1 MTRKTK
7 NNNTNNTTIDNAMH
21 VRTLF
26 EIYEN
31 LSVRNVANTLGISYH
46 MLLKASKAAKV
57 GEVYDPTAINYDAM
71 QAMIDRKEIRL
82 DDYDWETIDASF
94 EKQSGTVIKDHTQF
108 KAGDKVYLRKHKA
121 TPYTIIYTTDTHVV
135 ILLEGSTEP
144 QAWKWSTFL
153 FHGPSNEPRQEDTV
167 IEEIESAEGLEA

>member
-1 MTRKTK
+1 MTRKTRTS
-7 NNNTNNTTIDNAMH
+7 NNNTTKTVDNVMH

-57 GEVYDPTAINYDAM
+57 GEVYDPAAINYDAM
-71 QAMIDRKEIRL
+71 QAMIDKKEIRL
-82 DDYDWETIDASF
+82 DDYDWEAIDASF

-108 KAGDKVYLRKHKA
+108 HAGDKVYLRKHKA
-121 TPYTIIYTTDTHVV
+121 IPYTIIYTTETHVV

-153 FHGPSNEPRQEDTV
+153 FHGPSSEPRQEDTV
-167 IEEIESAEGLEA
+167 VEETPEALEA